1 MLIFLLKRINSISPT
16 NSLLFL
22 ILRLTTFPNIYV
34 WWGGGTALKA
44 CRQHPL
50 YKINQRWPWMLCD
63 FSHWARAPAVP
74 PTVLPPL
81 LTVLKVTASCKILQ
95 HYSSYIFKR
104 YQIVKVV
111 CWLCKMGG
119 TCLCSF
125 QAKLSPEGHT
135 HTHTQTHTRTQ
146 TLSSE
151 CPQRKVWKSS
161 GQWWHSNFW
170 NFELCESITYSEIKH
185 YSSRPT
191 ESESPT
197 SYLPEFFKE
206 TIFPKIQW

>member
-1 MLIFLLKRINSISPT
+1 MLIFLLKTINSISPT

-63 FSHWARAPAVP
+63 FSHWARAPAVL

-81 LTVLKVTASCKILQ
+81 LTALKVTASCKILQ
-95 HYSSYIFKR
+95 HYSSYIFKS
-104 YQIVKVV
+104 YKFVKVV
-111 CWLCKMGG
+111 CCLCKKRG
-119 TCLCSF
+119 TSFCSF

-135 HTHTQTHTRTQ
+135 HTHTHSVLGAPKENYKRLRDSGGTQ
-146 TLSSE
+146 TFGILSSM
-151 CPQRKVWKSS
+151 KVSLIQK
-161 GQWWHSNFW
+161 
-170 NFELCESITYSEIKH
+170 LSIIVLDQQNQ
-185 YSSRPT
+185 
-191 ESESPT
+191 SPPR
-197 SYLPEFFKE
+197 YLPEFF
-206 TIFPKIQW
+206 